1 MSDRRL
7 PLNLCVVVFLRGQSS
22 DHLFYLNDLFVSLER
37 KIYFSI
43 SVLTYLSSLVLQ
55 SLQRSSSFITSCPD
69 WLDSCSS
76 RRDTSRLQLIQHA
89 NLSRNPQ
96 TQHPFS
102 FFTQMTH
109 SFISLRIPPV
119 RDSFSHSGLTS
130 GPTTSFNWFQTN
142 LSRHNPIPE
151 QIGWFTDSLTSVAA
165 GVLL

>member
-22 DHLFYLNDLFVSLER
+22 DPLFYLNDLFVSLER

-55 SLQRSSSFITSCPD
+55 NLQRSSSFITSCLD

-96 TQHPFS
+96 TQ
-102 FFTQMTH
+102 MTR
-109 SFISLRIPPV
+109 SFISLLIPPV